1 MERPGREALGMARPA
16 VRRREERPGCYDGK
30 GKVDCGSTGGEHA
43 GPGRPAAENLSLEVR
58 HAMMVRSAEGKSDA
72 ATRRNAGGSGRCMQS
87 GSAEPPENS
96 VRRAG
101 IQSFVTCKKGKVSCN
116 NKK

>member
-1 MERPGREALGMARPA
+1 MARPA

-58 HAMMVRSAEGKSDA
+58 HGPQRRRQERRRDA
-72 ATRRNAGGSGRCMQS
+72 PERGRQS
-87 GSAEPPENS
+87 RWKVPPENS

-101 IQSFVTCKKGKVSCN
+101 IQSFVTCKKGNVSCN